1 MSVGLPEIAWGLG
14 LAVLLGG
21 LCWSFVEYA
30 IHGLLSHRFR
40 TPVSPV
46 HWGHHRT
53 PAAVFTSPLAWVPTG
68 LAIFAV
74 GAWIV
79 DAPHSA
85 AFLAG
90 LLAGFL
96 RYEYVHWRIHFR
108 KPRTPRQELLRNHHL
123 AHHFVNPKAY
133 YGVTTRLWDHA
144 LGSPPDQ
151 WQLDYARIAA
161 TPPIPGTSNL
171 RASWNPRA
179 MGEALTTALRGEGEP
194 R

>member
-21 LCWSFVEYA
+21 LSWSFVEYA

-108 KPRTPRQELLRNHHL
+108 LPRNKREGRRRAHHL
-123 AHHFVNPKAY
+123 AHHYVDARAY
-133 YGVTTRLWDHA
+133 HGVSTRFWDRVFGTLPAKWKHDYTRA
-144 LGSPPDQ
+144 AAHPP
-151 WQLDYARIAA
+151 LEGR
-161 TPPIPGTSNL
+161 SNL
-171 RASWNPRA
+171 GKLPPTRV
-179 MGEALTTALRGEGEP
+179 
-194 R
+194 